1 MKIEET
7 VLSNSNYSFTI
18 DEIYANQ
25 RIDKVLSLIFTNYSR
40 SFLQKL
46 FKNKHI
52 SIKDNPVKP
61 SYVTRLGD
69 KVNIFFPEAA
79 KRSSI
84 EIPDSMNI
92 SVIAKEDDFLIINKP
107 ATILTHAPNH
117 NCQEATVSDWVI
129 KHEEEI
135 SQVGAVDR
143 PGIVHRLDRDT
154 SGLMIIPRTNEAHQK
169 LSDMFKE
176 RTIKKTYLALVKG
189 HPEKEAGKIDF
200 FIDRHPSLRYKMHA
214 FNAMNKTRASRD
226 ALTNYKVIKDFDN
239 FSLVEVKP
247 TTGRTHQIRVH
258 FSAIKHPLL
267 GDPLY
272 GNKSKRIPYH
282 ALHAHKL
289 EFNYKGK
296 EYSFVEPLPPKMKK
310 LVEDEIIT
318 E

>member
-7 VLSNSNYSFTI
+7 VLSNSNHSFKI
-18 DEIYANQ
+18 DEEHSNQ

-46 FKNKHI
+46 FKNRHI
-52 SIKDNPVKP
+52 NVNSKPAKP
-61 SYVTRLGD
+61 SQVTKEGD
-69 KVNIFFPEAA
+69 KITIFFPKTA

-84 EIPDSMNI
+84 EIPDNMNI
-92 SVIAKEDDFLIINKP
+92 TIVAQEKDFLIINKP
-107 ATILTHAPNH
+107 ATILTHAPTTT
-117 NCQEATVSDWVI
+117 CQEATVSDWVI

-135 SQVGAVDR
+135 AHVGAVDR

-154 SGLMIIPRTNEAHQK
+154 SGLMIIPRTNEGHQK
-169 LSDMFKE
+169 LSDMFKD

-189 HPEKEAGKIDF
+189 HPEEETGKIEF

-214 FNAMNKTRASRD
+214 FTALNKTRACRD
-226 ALTNYKVIKDFDN
+226 ALTNYKVLKDFEN

-296 EYSFVEPLPPKMKK
+296 DYSFEQPLPPKMQK
-310 LVEDEIIT
+310 LIDEEVIS